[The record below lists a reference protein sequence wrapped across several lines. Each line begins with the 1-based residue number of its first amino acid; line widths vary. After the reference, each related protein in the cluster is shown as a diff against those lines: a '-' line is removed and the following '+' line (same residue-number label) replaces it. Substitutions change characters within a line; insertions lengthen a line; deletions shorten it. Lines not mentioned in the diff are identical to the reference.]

1 MIDPERSQLA
11 RRRLREV
18 LEAPLGSRLEILERI
33 QAEDAELA
41 LEVRS
46 LIGAEG
52 DASLHHAASI
62 ALGASTEHVGPF
74 RLLHRLGEGGMGT
87 VYLAERQQAGFRQRV
102 ALKLLRPGFFDS
114 QLADHVAHERR
125 VLARLEHPNI
135 ARLIDGGSTPAGQPY
150 LAMEYVEGTTLLEH
164 AESTDSPTSE
174 RVRLMAE
181 VADAVHY
188 AHQQLVIHR
197 DLKPS
202 NVMVGADGRPRLL
215 DFGVSKLLDA
225 EGSSAGTRSAPW
237 LTPAYASP
245 EQVRGAVVG
254 TLSDVYALGV
264 ILYELLSGARPY
276 RLEGC
281 SPAEMERSIC
291 ELEPPKPSE
300 SSADPKRAREL
311 QGDLDT
317 IVLKAMAKEPARRYQ
332 SAERL
337 SQDLRRH
344 LDGLPVTARPDTLRY
359 RVGKFVR
366 RNRTA
371 VAVGALTVLLAIAG
385 VAAVGWQSAI
395 ARRER
400 DRAEQARAESEE
412 VTAFVIGLF
421 EATSPA
427 AGPVDTTVARAL
439 LRQGVR
445 EAEALS
451 DQPLLQASMLD
462 ALGMVFVNLGQYE
475 RALELIERAYR
486 LRVAHLPGDHRD
498 LATSLAHMGRAER
511 SLSRYGDAKA
521 RYDAVLAMQLRA
533 HGRLHRSVAASLRD
547 LGFLMPYLGENEEAL
562 RYYREALEI
571 DRTVLGD
578 ADPVTAQDVALVG
591 LMLNR
596 LGRSAEG
603 LAALEEALGM
613 KIRSLGEEDP
623 ETARHKFHV
632 ADVLVDNGR
641 LEDAERRF
649 REGIETRRRVLGAD
663 DLGLVHGLENLAE
676 LLGGT
681 DRGEEAEALLREAAR
696 IRASQLGTG
705 STGYASSLEHLAD
718 ELARQGRLS
727 EALALRREGL
737 AIWRAA
743 SGLETSATAGS
754 MMALARLL
762 NRTGGLAEAESLAR
776 AGIAV
781 RSRLH
786 GERHALVGKDRIALA
801 SILLS
806 RGRLAEAEQ
815 VGRDALAVLTE
826 QQAPGHPD
834 RREAHGFLA
843 ELYRA
848 LGRPT
853 ESAEHLALSGRGADG
868 GPGADPVAR

>member
-1 MIDPERSQLA
+1 MTEPEHTELV
-11 RRRLREV
+11 RRRLRAI
-18 LEAPLGSRLEILERI
+18 LDAPVGSRLEILERL

-46 LIGAEG
+46 LIAAEG
-52 DASLHHAASI
+52 DGSLHHAATT
-62 ALGASTEHVGPF
+62 AHGARTERVGPF

-87 VYLAERQQAGFRQRV
+87 VYLAERQEAGFRQRV

-114 QLADHVAHERR
+114 QLAEHVAHERR

-164 AESTDSPTSE
+164 AESTGSTTSE

-225 EGSSAGTRSAPW
+225 EASSAGTRSAPW

-245 EQVRGAVVG
+245 EQVRGAGVG

-300 SSADPKRAREL
+300 SCADTMRAREL

-337 SQDLRRH
+337 AQDLRRH

-371 VAVGALTVLLAIAG
+371 VAVAALAALLAIVG
-385 VAAVGWQSAI
+385 VAAVAWQSAI

-412 VTAFVIGLF
+412 VTTFVIGLF

-451 DQPLLQASMLD
+451 HQPLLQASMLD

-486 LRVAHLPGDHRD
+486 LRVAQLPGDHRD
-498 LATSLAHMGRAER
+498 LATSLAHIGRVQR

-521 RYDAVLAMQLRA
+521 RYEEALAMQLRA
-533 HGRLHRSVAASLRD
+533 HGRSHPAVAASLRD
-547 LGFLMPYLGENEEAL
+547 LGFLMPYLGQNEEAL

-571 DRTVLGD
+571 DRAVLGD

-613 KIRSLGEEDP
+613 KIRSLGEDDP

-641 LEDAERRF
+641 LEDAERRY

-663 DLGLVHGLENLAE
+663 DIGLVHGLENLAE
-676 LLGGT
+676 LLGGAN
-681 DRGEEAEALLREAAR
+681 RGEEAEALLREAAR
-696 IRASQLGTG
+696 IRASQLGTE

-718 ELARQGRLS
+718 ELARQGRLD

-737 AIWRAA
+737 TIRRSAL
-743 SGLETSATAGS
+743 GPETSATAGS

-786 GERHALVGKDRIALA
+786 GERHALVGKDKIALA

-806 RGRLAEAEQ
+806 RGKLADAERIGHQ
-815 VGRDALAVLTE
+815 ALEVLAE
-826 QQAPGHPD
+826 QQAPAHPD
-834 RREAHGFLA
+834 RREAHAFLA

-848 LGRPT
+848 LGRPR
-853 ESAEHLALSGRGADG
+853 EAAEQLTLSGRGSGDG
-868 GPGADPVAR
+868 PSTDPAAR

>member
-1 MIDPERSQLA
+1 MTDPERSELA
-11 RRRLREV
+11 HRRLREV
-18 LEAPLGSRLEILERI
+18 LEAPLTSRLEILERI
-33 QAEDAELA
+33 QAEDADLA

-46 LIGAEG
+46 LIAAEG
-52 DASLHHAASI
+52 DDSLPLIPPTAP
-62 ALGASTEHVGPF
+62 LGSTDHVGPF

-87 VYLAERQQAGFRQRV
+87 VYLAERRQAGFRQRV

-164 AESTDSPTSE
+164 AESTDSSTSE

-181 VADAVHY
+181 VADAVQY

-202 NVMVGADGRPRLL
+202 NVMVGRDGRPRLL

-225 EGSSAGTRSAPW
+225 EASSAGTRSAPW

-245 EQVRGAVVG
+245 EQVRGAAVS

-281 SPAEMERSIC
+281 SPAEIERSIC
-291 ELEPPKPSE
+291 ELEPPRPSE
-300 SSADPKRAREL
+300 SCVDSKRAREL

-317 IVLKAMAKEPARRYQ
+317 IVQKAMAKEPARRYQ
-332 SAERL
+332 SAEQL
-337 SQDLRRH
+337 AHDLRRH
-344 LDGLPVTARPDTLRY
+344 LDGLPVAARPDTLRY

-366 RNRTA
+366 RNRTV
-371 VAVGALTVLLAIAG
+371 VAGAALTLLLVIVG
-385 VAAVGWQSAI
+385 VAAVAWQSAI

-400 DRAEQARAESEE
+400 DRAEQARATSEE
-412 VTAFVIGLF
+412 VTSFVIGLF

-439 LRQGVR
+439 LRQGIR

-462 ALGMVFVNLGQYE
+462 ALGMVFVNLWQYE

-486 LRVAHLPGDHRD
+486 LRVGHLPADHRD
-498 LATSLAHMGRAER
+498 LATSLAHLGRVER
-511 SLSRYGDAKA
+511 SLSRYGEAKA
-521 RYDAVLAMQLRA
+521 RYDDVLAMQLRS
-533 HGRLHRSVAASLRD
+533 HGPRHPAVAASLRD
-547 LGFLMPYLGENEEAL
+547 LGFLMPYLGQDEAAL
-562 RYYREALEI
+562 EYYREALEI
-571 DRTVLGD
+571 DRAVLGD
-578 ADPVTAQDVALVG
+578 DDPTTAQDVALVG
-591 LMLNR
+591 LTLNR

-603 LAALEEALGM
+603 LAALEEALRM
-613 KIRSLGEEDP
+613 KIRSLGEDDP

-641 LEDAERRF
+641 LDEAERRY

-663 DLGLVHGLENLAE
+663 DIGLVHGLENLAE
-676 LLGGT
+676 LLGGE
-681 DRGEEAEALLREAAR
+681 DRGDEAEALLREAAR
-696 IRASQLGTG
+696 IRAGQLGAG
-705 STGYASSLEHLAD
+705 STGYAASLEHLAD
-718 ELARQGRLS
+718 ELARQGRLD

-737 AIWRAA
+737 AIRRSAI
-743 SGLETSATAGS
+743 GPETSASAGS
-754 MMALARLL
+754 MMALAQLL

-776 AGIAV
+776 VGVAV
-781 RSRLH
+781 RRRLH
-786 GERHALVGKDRIALA
+786 GERHVLVGKDKIALA

-806 RGRLAEAEQ
+806 RRRLAEAEQ
-815 VGRDALAVLTE
+815 VGREALEVLTE

-834 RREAHGFLA
+834 RREAHAFLA
-843 ELYRA
+843 QLYRA

-853 ESAEHLALSGRGADG
+853 EAAEHLALSGQGPGG
-868 GPGADPVAR
+868 GPSADPAAR